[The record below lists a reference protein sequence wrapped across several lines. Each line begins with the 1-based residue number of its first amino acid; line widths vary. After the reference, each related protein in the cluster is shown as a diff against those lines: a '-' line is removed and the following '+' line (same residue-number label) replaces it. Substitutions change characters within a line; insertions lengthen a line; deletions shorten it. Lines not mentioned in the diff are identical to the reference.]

1 MEIEPSTGFGPA
13 PNMTD
18 GKTQPTKKRATVGRR
33 RKRKTAKHTSATAA
47 ASPADAG
54 TPVPT
59 ATQVNVAEVTPERP
73 ADTAGGAESTAQK
86 SPRRRTRRPRKSAR
100 KKRPA
105 VTPGSVAA
113 TNETTPPPV
122 SDPTAKSAGRERIPQ
137 KRPGDEPSGEPVTD
151 APVETPLEQTSAEL
165 KKRRRRGSTR
175 VRKRRNR
182 ARQADSAEAVSAEAS
197 ESRAVPEARPA
208 KPPEPTEAP
217 EKEGPREAPK
227 PQDKAARR
235 EPARRGRR
243 SKGRKT
249 KQPTEQ
255 PKVVQPEKDLAGE
268 AVADYEEDAAEED
281 DWDTPTGAAG
291 EREMLINVSAGD
303 ECRIAI
309 LDGGRLEEL
318 FIEREATQTHVGNIY
333 KGRITN
339 LEPSIQAV
347 FVDFGVPQNG
357 FLHVSDVQPQYFPNH
372 VGAAEDVGRRI
383 PRYNRPPIQKC
394 FRRGQE
400 VVVQVIKEGLGTKGP
415 TLTTYLSIPGRFLV
429 MMPGMSRHGV
439 SRKIEDETD
448 RRTMRD
454 LLNQLDLP
462 TDMGFILRTAGLRR
476 SKRELQRDLQYLMRL
491 WKTVADRIKRL
502 PAPASLYQESDLV
515 TRTIRDV
522 YAADFKRVIVDDP
535 ETARKAREC
544 LHIAMPRSKAVIEL
558 YTERE
563 PLFHRYGIEEEI
575 ERINMRK
582 VPLPSGGSLVIDST
596 EALVAI
602 DVNSGRS
609 RAADDAEEAA
619 LKVDLEAAE
628 EIGRQLRLRDL
639 GGLIVCDFID
649 LRLDRNKRAVERAL
663 REAVKKHKER
673 TRVLKMSGFGLI
685 EMTRQRQGPSL
696 KRNIYYDCLHCKGSG
711 LVKMPDSVI
720 LDVMRIVQL
729 ATHNDQ
735 VQKVTVTAASDVA
748 FRILNDKRAAI
759 NRIEAETGKKVIIRG
774 DARFTSDQVE
784 YACEDTR
791 GRPINM
797 LPSAGGGNLER

>member
-1 MEIEPSTGFGPA
+1 MEIESTATFESKQT
-13 PNMTD
+13 MTD
-18 GKTQPTKKRATVGRR
+18 RKTQPTKKRAVVGRR
-33 RKRKTAKHTSATAA
+33 RKRKTAKHTHDAA
-47 ASPADAG
+47 AESPSDAG
-54 TPVPT
+54 TPVPS
-59 ATQVNVAEVTPERP
+59 ATQVDVAKVTTGRP
-73 ADTAGGAESTAQK
+73 TDSEDGAGDTAQK
-86 SPRRRTRRPRKSAR
+86 TPRRRTRRPRKSAR

-105 VTPGSVAA
+105 ATTGSVAA
-113 TNETTPPPV
+113 THETAPAPV
-122 SDPTAKSAGRERIPQ
+122 SAPTAESAGRERIPQ
-137 KRPGDEPSGEPVTD
+137 QPPGDQPSGPTVTD
-151 APVETPLEQTSAEL
+151 APVEPPVEQTSAEQ

-182 ARQADSAEAVSAEAS
+182 AREADSAEAVSVEAP
-197 ESRAVPEARPA
+197 ESRAVPEPGPA
-208 KPPEPTEAP
+208 EPAEVP
-217 EKEGPREAPK
+217 EKASPRAAPK
-227 PQDKAARR
+227 PRDKAVRR

-243 SKGRKT
+243 SKIRKAQ
-249 KQPTEQ
+249 QPDEQ
-255 PKVVQPEKDLAGE
+255 PKVVQPQKEMAGE
-268 AVADYEEDAAEED
+268 AVSDHEREAAEED
-281 DWDTPTGAAG
+281 EWDTSSGGAG

-309 LDGGRLEEL
+309 LHGGRLEEL

-491 WKTVADRIKRL
+491 WKTVVDRIKRL
-502 PAPASLYQESDLV
+502 PAPAGLYQESDLV

-522 YAADFKRVIVDDP
+522 YAADFKRVIVDDA

-544 LHIAMPRSKAVIEL
+544 LHIAMPRSKAAIEL

-609 RAADDAEEAA
+609 RSADDAEEAA

-628 EIGRQLRLRDL
+628 EIARQLRLRDL

-673 TRVLKMSGFGLI
+673 TRILKMSAFGLI

-774 DARFTSDQVE
+774 DARFTSDQVD

-797 LPSAGGGNLER
+797 LPSTGGSNMGR